1 MRRALVLFLVVLAAL
16 AAVAPTAGAAAPR
29 RALTFEL
36 HADGFRIE
44 GRSALGSGRVRLMLD
59 RGGEVAYYNA
69 RARLGAGTVK
79 ARFGRLG
86 SLDFKFVPARSEAPL
101 GCGDEYGRQR
111 GTFTGSLIFHGEHH
125 YADVDVGKAK
135 GWFETHPLRRCGH
148 AAHGSVAT
156 PGRAAPIAETGASLE
171 AWSSYQLPFRFFG
184 AFTENGEKGV
194 RVAFNALLAE
204 HREGMQIDR
213 GVQLYAG
220 ARSFVWDLGAGTATI
235 EPPTPFTG
243 RAFFRREPGGGSRW
257 WGSLRAPILGR
268 RPMRVTG
275 ADFETTLGSDA

>member
-16 AAVAPTAGAAAPR
+16 AAVAPTAGAAAPQH
-29 RALTFEL
+29 ALSFEL
-36 HADGFRIE
+36 HADGFQIQ
-44 GRSALGSGRVRLMLD
+44 GRSAAGSDRVRLMLD

-69 RARLGAGTVK
+69 RARLGDGTVK

-86 SLDFKFVPARSEAPL
+86 SLDFRFVPARSEGPL
-101 GCGDEYGRQR
+101 GCGGENGAQYGA
-111 GTFTGSLIFHGEHH
+111 FKGSLIFHGEHH
-125 YADVDVGKAK
+125 YAAVDAAWAR
-135 GWFETHPLRRCGH
+135 GWFQTHPVRHCGP

-156 PGRAAPIAETGASLE
+156 PGLTAPIAETGAGIE
-171 AWSSYQLPFRFFG
+171 AWDSYQLPFRFFG
-184 AFTENGEKGV
+184 AFTGTGKKGV

-220 ARSFVWDLGAGTATI
+220 ARSFVWDLGAGTATL
-235 EPPTPFTG
+235 EPPAPFTG

-257 WGSLRAPILGR
+257 WGSLRAPILGG

-275 ADFETTLGSDA
+275 REFDTTLGPDV